1 MSKKIPA
8 RKWAARAVL
17 CAVTVSAVALGTGGA
32 AFAGTSTTSGST
44 PAASRHSTCA
54 RASKALSRIDK
65 VEAAVTKRLPK
76 LEAAETRLTTA
87 GHTKRAARVEKRIER
102 LQNANVKA
110 GARAQKIQAKCP
122 TATAS

>member
-8 RKWAARAVL
+8 RRWAAKAVL

-32 AFAGTSTTSGST
+32 AFAGTTPSGST
-44 PAASRHSTCA
+44 PAASRHITCA

-87 GHTKRAARVEKRIER
+87 GHTKRAARVEKRI
-102 LQNANVKA
+102 
-110 GARAQKIQAKCP
+110 
-122 TATAS
+122 

>member
-8 RKWAARAVL
+8 RKWAAKAVL
-17 CAVTVSAVALGTGGA
+17 CAVTVSAVALGTCGA
-32 AFAGTSTTSGST
+32 AFAGTTPSGST
-44 PAASRHSTCA
+44 PAASRHITCA